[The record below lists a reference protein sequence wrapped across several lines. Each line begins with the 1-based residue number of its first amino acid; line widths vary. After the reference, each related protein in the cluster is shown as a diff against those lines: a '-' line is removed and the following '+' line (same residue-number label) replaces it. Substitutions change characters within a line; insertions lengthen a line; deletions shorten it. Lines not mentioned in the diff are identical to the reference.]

1 MKKTLP
7 IVLLVLVLCL
17 SVGFAA
23 CKKTETVTLDSIKVE
38 KQPTKLSYNAGEK
51 FDPTGIKVV
60 ANYSDG
66 TTKDVTDKC
75 TYSPYGALNANNNK
89 ITVKYSEEING
100 EKVSKS
106 AEISIRVTAAPVE
119 DKPEQFVDL
128 VDVKPSDMPHVL
140 VTNSDAAMVFYT
152 YYDCG
157 SMKIEG
163 ALELTPDAAD
173 ANKGTFVYTEMAGHT
188 DRTYKLGVINGTYA
202 IDGDKMNFVAKQIHT
217 MPKLSNPSETNSGKL
232 TGATTEQATIAKDD
246 SGNIVGLNFGR
257 AVGGDK
263 TWGWSKSNASDFIES
278 LATQHGLT
286 AEYVYME
293 KVVGKQL
300 SANQKAYYVVN
311 TVGLY
316 QDGDISYGMPEG
328 NIYAGDK
335 LELPSDMFIGVNYVV
350 PDGSTERNLLNQP
363 VDHDFTL
370 EIKRGDEKLAVDVE
384 LQVGDKLLITYD
396 GVEGEVELNVQAAPE
411 TPVLRKITTT
421 APFKSI
427 YKLGEK
433 IDLTGMT
440 VTAHYTTG
448 GADKEVALADCK
460 VEVVGSEVAF
470 AEYTMSAPVV
480 TLKISYTDGA
490 VTAIAHIQVSAS
502 VLPWNVVLQGNAD
515 FSYINYSRRKQDNAQ
530 EAFSA
535 IQLFGDATKGTYYVT
550 VLVTKDKWTTEAKSA
565 DYYVYTGSYNVSDG
579 FITLANPTNMWLKN
593 AEGKMFYNPAVSE
606 QEIKDFV
613 EGNNVKGAVTVDEK
627 GIITSIAFEKTTLSN
642 NRNDFFGFQ
651 NKDAYPMNFELVG
664 SELPETVKKYIPAE
678 IYTNQQAVTKRLVGM
693 IVVSAPSK
701 LAYTEGEKFSLEGLK
716 IVAYYNDGTTVEV
729 TNLSVADKVLATTDE
744 KVTVTATIEGNTPYT
759 FEFAITVKSAQAT
772 FERTEVG
779 GNYKT
784 EYAAGEKFDV
794 TNLVVEAVYSDGSKQ
809 PITDYTI
816 VNGDQALSK
825 GTTSVTIRYMLN
837 DEEKTAE
844 IAITVGD
851 AKLVSIA
858 ISGEYKTSYT
868 EGDKFD
874 PTGLVVTATYTDG
887 DRDVTE
893 DAVVNG
899 DQALAFGASKV
910 TVSYGGMTAD
920 IDISVAMTAPWLR
933 AEKSTAQYVFA
944 ANILKHQKGSDVQY
958 SWTSIELFANNT
970 FRTTSVFMVTKHFVH
985 TGTYTIEGD
994 TVTFTI
1000 GENGFAANSNSSAFE
1015 SAGSFVATLVKTGD
1029 VVTGLKFA
1037 YTGDNDKVFG
1047 INSANG
1053 EITMGLV
1060 TGGKLSWELLS
1071 AIPETLRYVAELQ
1084 VEGEPKKNYT
1094 EGEIFDKGEMKV
1106 FAVYN
1111 DGARYDVTEHA
1122 TYPTGNMSIDM
1133 TTVTIGFGGQTKTID
1148 GIVVEQAA
1156 TPALNGIELSG
1167 EYKTAYRIGEKIDLA
1182 GLVVTAKYTAGKAD
1196 EVVTDYTVTIK
1207 DSESTVADT
1216 YLTGNVTLVVTY
1228 GEFSKEIAITADWA
1242 DPRTLATTSTAD
1254 YVFAGYVYKQKGQ
1267 EALYAVELNG
1277 ELNEKG
1283 GTYYIAIDFAK
1294 TSNGK
1299 TTHPHIAYAGTY
1311 TVTNDQIKFAIPAFV
1326 CREVDTVTGFYYEV
1340 EGNAN
1345 MTTAKKNGY
1354 FGANLIKDGDTVT
1367 GFEFVYTKN
1376 VTTESAFMFAYGKD
1390 QSAVKGKVFYL
1401 VTNNVIPTALEN
1413 TLKGTAFEKAAE

>member
-75 TYSPYGALNANNNK
+75 TYSPYGALNANNNQ

-217 MPKLSNPSETNSGKL
+217 MPKLSNPSEANSGKL

-565 DYYVYTGSYNVSDG
+565 DYYVYTGSYSVSDG

-606 QEIKDFV
+606 KEIKDFV
-613 EGNNVKGAVTVDEK
+613 EGNNVKGAVSVDEN
-627 GIITSIAFEKTTLSN
+627 GVITSILFEKTTLSN

-664 SELPETVKKYIPAE
+664 SELPESVKKYIPTE
-678 IYTNQQAVTKRLVGM
+678 IYTNQQAITKRLVGM

-701 LAYTEGEKFSLEGLK
+701 LAYTEGETFSLDGLK

-729 TNLSVADKVLATTDE
+729 TNLSVADKVLATTDV

-772 FERTEVG
+772 FVETKVG
-779 GNYKT
+779 CDYKK

-816 VNGDQALSK
+816 VNGDQALAK

-874 PTGLVVTATYTDG
+874 STGLVVTATYTDG

-920 IDISVAMTAPWLR
+920 IDITVAMTAPWLR

-944 ANILKHQKGSDVQY
+944 VYERKANTQY

-970 FRTTSVFMVTKHFVH
+970 FRATSVFMNNKNILH
-985 TGTYTIEGD
+985 TGTYEIKD
-994 TVTFTI
+994 NIVTLTI
-1000 GENGFAANSNSSAFE
+1000 GENGYVTDTPTTTAFAKE
-1015 SAGSFVATLVKTGD
+1015 GTFVGTLVKNGET
-1029 VVTGLKFA
+1029 VTGLTFD
-1037 YTGDNDKVFG
+1037 YTSEQNKMLG
-1047 INSANG
+1047 INSYNNDPVTL
-1053 EITMGLV
+1053 EIV
-1060 TGGKLSWELLS
+1060 TNNTLSWALLS

-1122 TYPTGNMSIDM
+1122 TYPTDKLAAGTESVKI
-1133 TTVTIGFGGQTKTID
+1133 TFGREEVIVSGLTVA
-1148 GIVVEQAA
+1148 QAA
-1156 TPALNGIELSG
+1156 EAKVYDIEVSG
-1167 EYKTAYRIGEKIDLA
+1167 EYKKAYRIGEKINLA
-1182 GLVVTAKYTAGKAD
+1182 GMVVSAKYTGGQAD
-1196 EVVTDYTVTIK
+1196 VVLEASQYTIAIK
-1207 DSESTVADT
+1207 DNNAEIASLYLSE
-1216 YLTGNVTLVVTY
+1216 NVILVVTY
-1228 GEFSKEIAITADWA
+1228 GEFSTEVELTVSYIEPWDIAK
-1242 DPRTLATTSTAD
+1242 TSTAD
-1254 YVFAGYVYKQKGQ
+1254 YVYVTYAIKSTSSSDDTKCHYTWSVI
-1267 EALYAVELNG
+1267 ELYGDLTT
-1277 ELNEKG
+1277 G
-1283 GTYYIAIDFAK
+1283 GTYIATNRFTTKNWKEANNYIV
-1294 TSNGK
+1294 
-1299 TTHPHIAYAGTY
+1299 YAGTY
-1311 TVTNDQIKFAIPAFV
+1311 SIVDGKVNFADPAASVNMICTDKSTTSVFYNTGAKGFARV
-1326 CREVDTVTGFYYEV
+1326 ETGFFAEIV
-1340 EGNAN
+1340 D
-1345 MTTAKKNGY
+1345 NGTQ
-1354 FGANLIKDGDTVT
+1354 L
-1367 GFEFVYTKN
+1367 
-1376 VTTESAFMFAYGKD
+1376 SFAYGTDQKD
-1390 QSAVKGKVFYL
+1390 KGNDTLFQFKTKGNAAVVMKRVVDG
-1401 VTNNVIPTALEN
+1401 VIPTDIEGKIPD
-1413 TLKGTAFEKAAE
+1413 TLKKA

>member
-128 VDVKPSDMPHVL
+128 VDVNPSDMPHVL

-217 MPKLSNPSETNSGKL
+217 MPKLSNPSEANSGKL

-396 GVEGEVELNVQAAPE
+396 EVEGEVDLNVQAAPE

-565 DYYVYTGSYNVSDG
+565 DYYVYTGSYSVSDG

-606 QEIKDFV
+606 QEIKNFV

-664 SELPETVKKYIPAE
+664 SELPEYVKKYIPTE
-678 IYTNQQAVTKRLVGM
+678 IYTNQQAITKRIVGM
-693 IVVSAPSK
+693 VVVTAPSK
-701 LAYTEGEKFSLEGLK
+701 LAYTEGETFSLDGLK

-816 VNGDQALSK
+816 VNGDQALAK

-858 ISGEYKTSYT
+858 TGGEYNTSYT
-868 EGDKFD
+868 EGDLFD
-874 PTGLVVTATYTDG
+874 KTGLVVTATYTDG
-887 DRDVTE
+887 KRDVTE

-944 ANILKHQKGSDVQY
+944 ANILKHQKGNDVQY

-1000 GENGFAANSNSSAFE
+1000 GENGFATNSSSSAFE
-1015 SAGSFVATLVKTGD
+1015 SAGSFVATLVKDGET
-1029 VVTGLKFA
+1029 VTGLKFD
-1037 YTGDNDKVFG
+1037 YTGEDKTNTVFG
-1047 INSANG
+1047 IGSKNKPVIL
-1053 EITMGLV
+1053 EIV
-1060 TGGKLSWELLS
+1060 TNNTLSWELLS
-1071 AIPETLRYVAELQ
+1071 AIPDTMRYVAELQ

-1148 GIVVEQAA
+1148 GIVVEPAA

-1167 EYKTAYRIGEKIDLA
+1167 EYKTAYRIGEKVDLT

-1196 EVVTDYTVTIK
+1196 EVVTNYSVKIK
-1207 DSESTVADT
+1207 DSEASVADT
-1216 YLTGNVTLVVTY
+1216 YLSDNVTLVVTY
-1228 GEFSKEIAITADWA
+1228 GEFSKEIAITASYVKPWDIAATSDATYTLVNYMQFKKNNSLQAFESIELFGNETSGKYYISVVVTKDKWA
-1242 DPRTLATTSTAD
+1242 TVAKSSEQ
-1254 YVFAGYVYKQKGQ
+1254 YVYVG
-1267 EALYAVELNG
+1267 N
-1277 ELNEKG
+1277 
-1283 GTYYIAIDFAK
+1283 
-1294 TSNGK
+1294 
-1299 TTHPHIAYAGTY
+1299 Y
-1311 TVTNDQIKFAIPAFV
+1311 TVTDGTINFANPDFAINSAETNSLFYNPKGSDEAVIADITANGVSGTFALADGKVTIEFAQGKFFAAGNKTATPAKF
-1326 CREVDTVTGFYYEV
+1326 ETVVGKDINSTS
-1340 EGNAN
+1340 
-1345 MTTAKKNGY
+1345 
-1354 FGANLIKDGDTVT
+1354 FGANVPAIYK
-1367 GFEFVYTKN
+1367 
-1376 VTTESAFMFAYGKD
+1376 
-1390 QSAVKGKVFYL
+1390 
-1401 VTNNVIPTALEN
+1401 
-1413 TLKGTAFEKAAE
+1413 